1 MPVEARFPCNFPVF
15 RRPISQILRLRR
27 ATLLVSFPFERGARE
42 KDAFL
47 RCARIRVLSQGNL
60 NVYVHVHVAHHM
72 LHVTI
77 CRRCRTQTLQPRRM
91 QFRTQDRCKGLNM
104 LRKQMHRG
112 PLHPWV
118 RSTCLIDWLCHA
130 RACLVSGSPW
140 LWPWAQNKQWRSYL
154 LRMH

>member
-27 ATLLVSFPFERGARE
+27 ATLLVSYFLLSGGRAKKTHFCVAPESGF
-42 KDAFL
+42 FL
-47 RCARIRVLSQGNL
+47 RGTSTCACACGTS
-60 NVYVHVHVAHHM
+60 HVA
-72 LHVTI
+72 
-77 CRRCRTQTLQPRRM
+77 CGNM
-91 QFRTQDRCKGLNM
+91 QMQDTDTTSQNAISDTGCKGLNM

-140 LWPWAQNKQWRSYL
+140 LWPWAQNKQWRSL

>member
-1 MPVEARFPCNFPVF
+1 VPVEARFPCNFPVF

-60 NVYVHVHVAHHM
+60 NVCMCMWHITCCMWQHADAGHRHN
-72 LHVTI
+72 LAECNFGH
-77 CRRCRTQTLQPRRM
+77 RM
-91 QFRTQDRCKGLNM
+91 QRLGLNM

-140 LWPWAQNKQWRSYL
+140 LWPWAQNKQWRSL